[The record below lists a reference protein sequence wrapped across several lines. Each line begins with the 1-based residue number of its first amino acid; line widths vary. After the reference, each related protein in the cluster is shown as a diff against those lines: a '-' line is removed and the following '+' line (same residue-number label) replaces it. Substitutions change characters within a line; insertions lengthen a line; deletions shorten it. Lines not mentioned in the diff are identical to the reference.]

1 MTKLTDFTDDFLI
14 TSDIDVESPEMT
26 APTDPPTETPAT
38 GAPTASPTGTPVTP
52 TDAPVTPTDV
62 PVTPTDAPVT
72 PTDAPTFV
80 SGRITSA
87 PSDSPREPCESTDGI
102 FGVVS
107 GTPSTDVAINY
118 MYEMET
124 APGVSQMTIDTVIL
138 PQLEKAI
145 VDSVL
150 EEVFPNECAGVSVG
164 KRRLRIQGGR
174 RLTVTGITMNPPDMV
189 NEECTSNYDDL
200 FVSM

>member
-26 APTDPPTETPAT
+26 APT
-38 GAPTASPTGTPVTP
+38 ASPTGTPVTP
-52 TDAPVTPTDV
+52 TDAPVTPTDA